1 MIGQIDDNVADL
13 VEETG
18 ESNIRWMGFRSDLAQ
33 ILPTCQ
39 AQILLSRN
47 EGMAKSLLEGAAC
60 GLATIATI
68 DCGFPLKEGVNGFLV
83 ERTDVQGVANLLKM
97 LQANPTRCAEIGE
110 HGRHTVVAEYSW
122 AAFRKRFVNAL
133 KLSD

>member
-1 MIGQIDDNVADL
+1 
-13 VEETG
+13 
-18 ESNIRWMGFRSDLAQ
+18 MGFRSDLAQ
-33 ILPTCQ
+33 ILPTCH

-68 DCGFPLKEGVNGFLV
+68 DCGFPLKEGNNGFLV
-83 ERTDVQGVANLLKM
+83 ERTDVQGVANLLNM
-97 LQANPTRCAEIGE
+97 LQENPSRCAEIGE
-110 HGRHTVVAEYSW
+110 KGRHTVVAEYSW